1 MKHHILIVLTLAFTL
16 LCSMK
21 KSHAVTISEP
31 SSIEAGT
38 TLTERQ
44 IKSTGIDHWFTASEI
59 PTAVMERMKGKSYPK
74 NCSVKPSELRY
85 LRVLHHTF
93 DGKTKVGEIVCNR
106 RIATTLLSI
115 FRQLYNAH
123 YPIERMV
130 LIDNYGANDE
140 ASMTANNT
148 TCFCF
153 RPVAGS
159 NKLSNHSRGMA
170 VDINPL
176 YNPCVK
182 TRNGKTVIQPK
193 TGKIYTN
200 RSKKFNGKI
209 DRSDLCYRL
218 FTQHGFTWGGSWKTL
233 KDYQHFEKAN

>member
-1 MKHHILIVLTLAFTL
+1 MNNRILIALTLAVLMLWNAGKALATTT
-16 LCSMK
+16 SAPAK
-21 KSHAVTISEP
+21 V
-31 SSIEAGT
+31 EAGT
-38 TLTERQ
+38 TLTEQ
-44 IKSTGIDHWFTASEI
+44 QLKNTDIGKWFTASEI
-59 PTAVMERMKGKSYPK
+59 PAAVMERMKGKSYPK
-74 NCSVKPSELRY
+74 NCTVKPSELRY

-93 DGKTKVGEIVCNR
+93 DGKTKVGEMVCNR
-106 RIATTLLSI
+106 RIATTLLTI
-115 FRQLYNAH
+115 FRQLYNAN

-159 NKLSNHSRGMA
+159 KKLSNHSRGMA

-182 TRNGKTVIQPK
+182 TRNGKTIIQPK
-193 TGKIYTN
+193 VGKDYTN
-200 RSKKFNGKI
+200 RAKKFNGKI
-209 DRSDLCYRL
+209 DRNDLCYKL
-218 FTQHGFTWGGSWKTL
+218 FTQHGFAWGGSWKTL
-233 KDYQHFEKAN
+233 KDYQHFEKNN